1 MNRWLFRRRFHYLLN
16 IVQWIVIWKRI
27 VWDVWFSMK
36 LLSLS
41 RFRDEWIMHSNLKE
55 RREKITKIRS
65 NTVSP
70 SSKASHRKTLSDGR
84 SRVLFEVM
92 RHSYETVWKERLLY
106 YVGVLV
112 HFSHV
117 LVDLFVFFII
127 ELSFLYFNREMRVFY
142 CIILSLLFCFCLS
155 YRHVVVLFFVFI
167 FRFFSIST
175 GFTMI

>member
-1 MNRWLFRRRFHYLLN
+1 MNESC
-16 IVQWIVIWKRI
+16 IVIWK
-27 VWDVWFSMK
+27 K
-36 LLSLS
+36 
-41 RFRDEWIMHSNLKE
+41 EE
-55 RREKITKIRS
+55 RRLQRFEVILYLLLLKLVIERLYQMEE
-65 NTVSP
+65 V
-70 SSKASHRKTLSDGR
+70 GF
-84 SRVLFEVM
+84 LFEVM

-127 ELSFLYFNREMRVFY
+127 ELSFLYFNGEMRVFY